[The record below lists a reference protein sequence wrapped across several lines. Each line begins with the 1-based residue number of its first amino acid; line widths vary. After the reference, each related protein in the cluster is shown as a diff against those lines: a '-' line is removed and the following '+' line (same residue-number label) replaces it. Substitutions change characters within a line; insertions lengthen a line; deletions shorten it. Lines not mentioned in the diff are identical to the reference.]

1 METFHFCTVYIRCA
15 TLTLDSAGLD
25 VGVKTIRHVTRYLAP
40 DWFQGAYS
48 FQQAQLP
55 TQAQSWA
62 SGAAFARF
70 QPCPSHRA
78 TCPSAVS
85 TWHPPQGRG
94 PLPPTSEDPWS
105 YAAWLQTEENPG
117 PTSQRSLPMKVGSL
131 LSQVTN
137 QCEETW
143 LVARKFFML
152 EFSLHPDLLKVDFCS
167 PLVRRPWASQWI
179 IYCAFWFM
187 KTLLCTEL
195 LQGLGE
201 RESSGWRSGC
211 VWEQSCV
218 AQGCSPCSRPSLL
231 SALQNEAEG
240 ERSELSLF

>member
-94 PLPPTSEDPWS
+94 PPAPHLRGPLKLCSLTANRGKPWS
-105 YAAWLQTEENPG
+105 HFPKKSSDESGIP
-117 PTSQRSLPMKVGSL
+117 SLPSYKSMRRDLAGGKEILDVRIFPAPRSFKGGLLFS
-131 LSQVTN
+131 LSQKALSQPVDYLLCFLIYENT
-137 QCEETW
+137 
-143 LVARKFFML
+143 
-152 EFSLHPDLLKVDFCS
+152 SLHGTSARAGRK
-167 PLVRRPWASQWI
+167 
-179 IYCAFWFM
+179 
-187 KTLLCTEL
+187 
-195 LQGLGE
+195 GE
-201 RESSGWRSGC
+201 
-211 VWEQSCV
+211 
-218 AQGCSPCSRPSLL
+218 
-231 SALQNEAEG
+231 
-240 ERSELSLF
+240 